1 MANVLLA
8 DEAARTYALATPA
21 DGEATGVG
29 RVSLTEEWK
38 TKVYNLGGIL
48 MDGLKRG
55 VNILRG
61 SDGTSRK
68 VIVK

>member
-1 MANVLLA
+1 M
-8 DEAARTYALATPA
+8 
-21 DGEATGVG
+21 
-29 RVSLTEEWK
+29 SLTEEWK